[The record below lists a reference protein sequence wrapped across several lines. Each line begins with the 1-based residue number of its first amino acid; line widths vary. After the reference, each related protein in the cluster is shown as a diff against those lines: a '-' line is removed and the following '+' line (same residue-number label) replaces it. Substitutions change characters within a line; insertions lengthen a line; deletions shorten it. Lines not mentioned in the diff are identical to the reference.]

1 MAMPK
6 FVNCYQQVDLI
17 LAYRDRNFSHKLSHK
32 HTFWELILFESGDGE
47 HVINSARHPFKKGS
61 IALLSPSE
69 MHHITNE
76 DGNFCDTTKVKF
88 NDAVWRD
95 HLKDV
100 CQFEHFPVVALLSNE
115 DFEKAR
121 RIMDLLCEET
131 NKPLKTEDMALSLQL
146 AASLLILIQRNLPGA
161 VKKDSN
167 KTTTILQYIQEHF
180 CEPITVTNVANALNY
195 SPKYF
200 SRMFVNELG
209 VPFNEYIKNLRLDYA
224 YHLIKYSQLPIS
236 EICCR
241 TGFSTPSHFSKCFKE
256 QYGIAPSHLRGN
268 SEFLD

>member
-6 FVNCYQQVDLI
+6 FINCSQQVDLI
-17 LAYRDRNFSHKLSHK
+17 LAYRDQNHNHEISHK
-32 HTFWELILFESGDGE
+32 HSFWELVLVESGEGE
-47 HVINSARHPFKKGS
+47 HIINTARHPFQKGS

-69 MHHITNE
+69 MHHITHP
-76 DGNFCDTTKVKF
+76 DGQFSNTAKVKF
-88 NDAVWRD
+88 NDAVWRT

-100 CQFEHFPVVALLSNE
+100 CQFGHFPVVALLSDA

-131 NKPLKTEDMALSLQL
+131 NKPIKSDDLALSLHL
-146 AASLLILIQRNLPGA
+146 TACLLILIQRNLPNS
-161 VKKDSN
+161 VQNDHN
-167 KTTTILQYIQEHF
+167 KSSVILQYIQEHF
-180 CEPITVTNVANALNY
+180 CEPITVTDVANALNY

-200 SRMFVNELG
+200 SRLFVNEFG
-209 VPFNEYIKNLRLDYA
+209 IPFNEYIKNLRLNYA

-236 EICCR
+236 EICSS

-256 QYGIAPSHLRGN
+256 QYGIAPSHLRSN
-268 SEFLD
+268 SELFD

>member
-1 MAMPK
+1 MATQK
-6 FVNCYQQVDLI
+6 FVNCGQQVDLI

-32 HTFWELILFESGDGE
+32 HSFWELILFESGDGE
-47 HVINSARHPFKKGS
+47 HVINSVRHPFQKGS

-69 MHHITNE
+69 MHHITNA
-76 DGNFCDTTKVKF
+76 DGNFCDTAKVKF
-88 NDAVWRD
+88 NDAVWHD

-100 CQFEHFPVVALLSNE
+100 CHFEHFPVVAQLSGE

-121 RIMDLLCEET
+121 RIIDLLCEET
-131 NKPLKTEDMALSLQL
+131 NKPLKSEDLALSLRL
-146 AASLLILIQRNLPGA
+146 AASLLILIQRNLPSAG
-161 VKKDSN
+161 KRDSN
-167 KTTTILQYIQEHF
+167 KTNTILQYIQEHF
-180 CEPITVTNVANALNY
+180 CEPITVTNVANALSY

-200 SRMFVNELG
+200 SRLFVNELG
-209 VPFNEYIKNLRLDYA
+209 IPFNEYIKTLRLEHA

-236 EICCR
+236 EICIK
-241 TGFSTPSHFSKCFKE
+241 TGFSTASHFSKCFKE